1 MGDRR
6 TSLPRKLSVLV
17 LGLTAAACGS
27 DEATHQPLRPGA
39 GWHELLDWQN
49 IPAFDANHYQMF
61 SSYDHDE
68 RSQYPFLPA
77 GNKDFNNFLA
87 VCGNRRTLPYQ
98 VSQGSARCD
107 EGIDGYLIAAAD
119 GPGYVSRLLVS
130 LITLEQDSLVAQ
142 TLDHE
147 RVRVY
152 ADDLVTPLYNL
163 TFAELKRGR
172 SEPFVAPLAGWTS
185 GAFTSYV
192 PIEYRSKLRIYLD
205 GLSLRGGYYHQ
216 IETRSVEH
224 DERQRAPLPTTQAE
238 AVGIL
243 RERARAGT
251 DLEQWSS
258 VNGEVAHSEA
268 LTLLDRTGAGTLRAL
283 TLRVPS
289 ADSARLGQLWLQ
301 ASWDGR
307 AQPAVRLPLSWL
319 FGIRDA
325 LTSFDTLPMRV
336 IAGSAWI
343 ELSLYLPM
351 PFAQSARLQLVNES
365 GAPLRIEAELAGSS
379 GLPEGEWGHLHASA
393 QGGREPFT
401 EPSGFG
407 VLELT
412 GRGKYVGSVLF
423 MSGRNDPSW
432 AFSDAFNFLEG
443 DPMLTVDGAES
454 RGTGTE
460 EYFDGGIYFR
470 EGPFA
475 SWFAGAPHVTEQGAT
490 QSGSVTLLRWNV
502 LSNAI
507 DFRSDFQIAWE
518 YGLKNPD
525 TLSEY
530 TAVSFFYRE

>member
-1 MGDRR
+1 MGDRPASR
-6 TSLPRKLSVLV
+6 TSTLCALL
-17 LGLTAAACGS
+17 LGLTATACGT
-27 DEATHQPLRPGA
+27 DEATHRPLRPGA

-49 IPAFDANHYQMF
+49 LPAFDARHYQMF

-98 VSQGSARCD
+98 VSEGSGRCD

-130 LITLEQDSLVAQ
+130 LITLERDSLVAQ
-142 TLDHE
+142 TLNQE
-147 RVRVY
+147 RMRVY
-152 ADDLVTPLYNL
+152 ADDLMTPLYDL
-163 TFAELKRGR
+163 TFAELKRGMT
-172 SEPFVAPLAGWTS
+172 EPFVAPLAGWTS

-192 PIEYRSKLRIYLD
+192 PIEYSSKLRIYLD
-205 GLSLRGGYYHQ
+205 GLSGRGGYYHQ

-224 DERQRAPLPTTQAE
+224 DERHRAPLPTTQAE
-238 AVGIL
+238 AVDIL
-243 RERARAGT
+243 RERART
-251 DLEQWSS
+251 LPDLEPWSS
-258 VNGEVAHSEA
+258 ISGEVAPSEA
-268 LTLLDRTGAGTLRAL
+268 VTLLDRTGAGTLRAL

-289 ADSARLGQLWLQ
+289 ADGARLGQLWLV
-301 ASWDGR
+301 ASWEGR
-307 AQPAVRLPLSWL
+307 AEPAVRLPLSWL
-319 FGIRDA
+319 FGVRDA
-325 LTSFDTLPMRV
+325 LKSFDTLPMRV
-336 IAGSAWI
+336 DAGGAWV
-343 ELSLYLPM
+343 ELSSYLPM
-351 PFAQSARLQLVNES
+351 PFVERAHLRLVNES
-365 GAPLRIEAELAGSS
+365 AAPVRVEAELAGSLA
-379 GLPEGEWGHLHASA
+379 LPEGEWGRLHATA

-401 EPSGFG
+401 DPSGFG

-423 MSGRNDPSW
+423 MSGRSDPSW
-432 AFSDAFNFLEG
+432 AFSDPFNFLEG

-475 SWFAGAPHVTEQGAT
+475 SWFAGAPHVTQRDADR
-490 QSGSVTLLRWNV
+490 SGSVTLLRWNV

-507 DFRSDFQIAWE
+507 DFRSDFKIAWE
-518 YGLKNPD
+518 YGLKNPE